1 MKKILIIDDNESVC
15 SMLKRLLE
23 QRGFKVFISNDGL
36 QGVHV
41 ARQKKPDL
49 IILDVMLPGMD
60 GHKVCRMI
68 KFDQQLKNIPVVIL
82 TSRNTEKDA
91 ELAKK
96 CGADDFVVK
105 ATGTDKILAAVK
117 KFINP
122 E

>member
-1 MKKILIIDDNESVC
+1 MARILIIDDNLSVC

-23 QRGFKVFISNDGL
+23 GRGFQTFIANDGL
-36 QGVHV
+36 QGVHI

-49 IILDVMLPGMD
+49 IILDVMLPGID

-82 TSRNTEKDA
+82 TSRNTERDA

-96 CGADDFVVK
+96 CGADEFVIK
-105 ATGTDKILAAVK
+105 ATGTDKILAAVDK
-117 KFINP
+117 VLKP
-122 E
+122 